1 MATKWLVLRIKREP
15 NFSPLSSLLRRLT
28 RENRE
33 KNKKWHMNN
42 AVRAAHTEIQRR
54 EANYSICDITCL
66 YLRSPNWHG
75 FVPLREM
82 NSSYYAIKKRAVSN
96 I

>member
-15 NFSPLSSLLRRLT
+15 NFCPLSSLLRRLT
-28 RENRE
+28 HENRE
-33 KNKKWHMNN
+33 KNKKLHTHN

-54 EANYSICDITCL
+54 EANYFIRDMPL
-66 YLRSPNWHG
+66 SPVSSGWHG
-75 FVPLREM
+75 SVPLREM
-82 NSSYYAIKKRAVSN
+82 NSTYYAIKKIGVSN